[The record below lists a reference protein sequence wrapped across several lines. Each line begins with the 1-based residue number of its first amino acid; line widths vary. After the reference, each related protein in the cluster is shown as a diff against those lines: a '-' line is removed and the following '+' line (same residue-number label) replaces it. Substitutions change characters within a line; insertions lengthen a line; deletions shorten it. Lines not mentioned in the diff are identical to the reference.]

1 MTKAKGNALQGFDG
15 TVTVLGES
23 IGVRAV
29 KSVENIRLPVFEH
42 PSASGEFGKL
52 KAVVGVKPFREQ
64 FRSRGVA
71 FCVHK
76 FGRKDPSE
84 RKPGKA
90 SRRNGASRPQRP
102 CLPRRARL
110 AMQSAAFRSV

>member
-1 MTKAKGNALQGFDG
+1 MDLILRFLSKVEACRIRGLQNASTEVGKMTKAKGNALQGFDG

-52 KAVVGVKPFREQ
+52 KTVAGLKPYQ
-64 FRSRGVA
+64 TI
-71 FCVHK
+71 
-76 FGRKDPSE
+76 
-84 RKPGKA
+84 
-90 SRRNGASRPQRP
+90 
-102 CLPRRARL
+102 
-110 AMQSAAFRSV
+110 